1 MSPLFET
8 IALWLADVHLLG
20 GALLALVLP
29 VLLLLRQPVQR
40 MAVAKSALAALAA
53 LVILC
58 ALPGWSLVYL
68 LSAEAPDAPPAL
80 VVTTPVLNT
89 PPRSVNQFIP
99 HINIDQIPN
108 EAPSAIAIST
118 PVSPEPVRPS
128 ISWTMGLM
136 LLQAV
141 GSAAVIVW
149 LAAGAIVV
157 RRVRRASQP
166 ASIDLRQLLADLAGS
181 GSAPTLLVSSAI
193 STPVAFG
200 VRRPAI
206 LLPANL
212 VQLPALPG
220 GSATIDV
227 TQSAR
232 GGDDQRSATP
242 GQSPGLSAPPSI
254 SAILAHEYAHVAAGD
269 LRTLALARLLLAVF
283 WAQPLFW
290 LLRRRIRFDQESL
303 ADAAAAEVAGRLS
316 YAEQLVGWAREVGPR
331 GRAPRL
337 AGAVGLWEGPSQLKR
352 RIALLLDEK
361 LTILRQASRRWR
373 IGTACAALAA
383 AALLSLVTVQR
394 QEVVAADTTDAPGG
408 SSGVAETS
416 ATVSS
421 ILPPILLEQATGPPL
436 TITCLDAE
444 GAPIPDVWLET
455 YQFLH
460 ADSAGTFAKRAVS
473 KTGSRGDHV
482 FATDWVIA
490 PISGMRSS
498 DGNYSSAESTVLVI
512 AHAKGLATAIR
523 GFDAFDLQRK
533 GAEVKVVMEPA
544 VMLQG
549 VVLDPDGRPAPGAII
564 RRHSVNGWPVSLDNI
579 HNAKTGDDGRFVV
592 DDLAPFAGKL
602 TPDQQYI
609 KGFVS
614 GYVDDVDRHATLPF
628 IVTHPEFAAPHLFVE
643 RVPDNLRITLEHPG
657 ELSGRIVYGSSDST
671 PATEIV
677 VRVAMPRE
685 DPSVDPTAQTRF
697 YEAETRTDADGRF
710 QVRNLPSGEYVARVH
725 YDGFGLTVPD
735 HVLVTSNSSTA
746 VPTIALPLINSIARF
761 QMRDASGA
769 PLSVA
774 RGTSAHIVAFAPDGP
789 RPSVSGAKRLPIS
802 SAGTCSMRLPAG
814 RYRFIV
820 NVDLGKVDGQSQWL
834 HTSDV
839 TAEIVEGESS
849 EVDVIFADAKVSAS
863 PASPAVP
870 APTATDVRGA
880 SGIPGGSDRAS
891 GEVVVHRVGDATPT
905 TIVSNN
911 ALRATAPLQ
920 GSTTTG
926 AAGILRTLEPLHGM
940 GAGQTA
946 VVQFVKPDDGVNAQN
961 AAGQRLLVRHVGGE
975 PFLMPSGGAIDPNA
989 SSPSRQ
995 RSVLDALGPASDAFR
1010 NSNLDD
1016 GVLSFVA
1023 APAPDAGSDAAET
1036 TPNGG
1041 SSISGGATAAA
1052 AARPA
1057 EFPDWARHEP
1067 NVVKGRAVDPAGQP
1081 LVGVEVTLYRVVGW
1095 DGAVPEQLAVQ
1106 TTGPDGNFKFENVF
1120 DVAKEFPQGLPDDRF
1135 VSSPIKIL
1143 MVVGRAPGRATKW
1156 SNGAA
1161 YRVVREGYGVQL
1173 VMDRAAALTGRVT
1186 ARDGRPIANAV
1197 VRFFQVLLPAGDSVN
1212 VTRTDAD
1219 GRYAITDLAPYDAE
1233 ATKRMREEQAKQD
1246 PNLASWTMVNVGMN
1260 VQVEHPDFA
1269 TSSATIPR
1277 VPGTVDLELAPGSAI
1292 EGVVVIG
1299 DRTGVPLP
1307 AANVSVTLMRQTEP
1321 RITLAQLGFQPART
1335 ASVQTDGAGRYRFG
1349 SLAAGSYVMNA
1360 QSEGFVCHGVRDMKV
1375 GEGETTTA
1383 PEMTLTRGGTV
1394 RFKLVDANTNK
1405 PLALPDGTRG
1415 YVIPH
1420 PRPPLPSPRV
1430 VTFRN
1435 AVAETQ
1441 MLAGRYGFIVNI
1453 PGATPTDPSWQSDK
1467 LPTTT
1472 LPEIKHDVKEGETV
1486 EVEVPV
1492 KLQDM
1497 ERAAT
1502 GTLQLYAPAAP
1513 SSGEDDEAAQEP
1525 KAPAAAATTPAA
1537 NQGSSTGGVL
1547 DKLDPTRGAGRAE
1560 VILVPLEKWGYGLD
1574 GGSDNAPR
1582 R

>member
-20 GALLALVLP
+20 GALLAVVLP
-29 VLLLLRQPVQR
+29 TLLLLRQPAQR

-53 LVILC
+53 LVVLC
-58 ALPGWSLVYL
+58 ALPGWSLVHL
-68 LSAEAPDAPPAL
+68 LSAEAPVMPMAL
-80 VVTTPVLNT
+80 PMTTPVLA
-89 PPRSVNQFIP
+89 PQPQSVNQFIP

-108 EAPSAIAIST
+108 DLPSTFATSIPAPA
-118 PVSPEPVRPS
+118 EPVRPS
-128 ISWTMGLM
+128 LSWPAALV
-136 LLQAV
+136 LLQGI
-141 GSAAVIVW
+141 GSAAVIAW
-149 LAAGAIVV
+149 LAVGAIMV
-157 RRVRRASQP
+157 RRVRRTSQP
-166 ASIDLRQLLADLAGS
+166 ASPELQRLLAELSRATS
-181 GSAPTLLVSSAI
+181 PPSLLVSTRVA
-193 STPVAFG
+193 TPVALG
-200 VRRPAI
+200 LRRPAI

-212 VQLPALPG
+212 VPPG
-220 GSATIDV
+220 G
-227 TQSAR
+227 
-232 GGDDQRSATP
+232 TP
-242 GQSPGLSAPPSI
+242 KSSQGVIEVENGSPNHHALRQTLGVPHEAVAAPTSLL
-254 SAILAHEYAHVAAGD
+254 AILAHEYAHVAAGD
-269 LRTLALARLLLAVF
+269 LRTLALARLLLAIF
-283 WAQPLFW
+283 WPQPLFW

-303 ADAAAAEVAGRLS
+303 ADAAAAEVAGRVN
-316 YAEQLVGWAREVGPR
+316 YAEQLVGWARTAPPR
-331 GRAPRL
+331 VPRL
-337 AGAVGLWEGPSQLKR
+337 AGAIGLWEGPSQLKR
-352 RIALLLDEK
+352 RITLLLDEQ
-361 LTILRQASRRWR
+361 LTILRHASRRWR
-373 IGTACAALAA
+373 IGTACAALVA

-394 QEVVAADTTDAPGG
+394 QEVVAADSTSDAAPPPVEATATAPPAAEAAPATLPITVRGRAVTNDNKPLAG
-408 SSGVAETS
+408 ATIYLASLRGDWKRLAETTS
-416 ATVSS
+416 NADGAYEFHDVA
-421 ILPPILLEQATGPPL
+421 LPIEPPL
-436 TITCLDAE
+436 DKGGRASGGFEVFGLADGHAFAYRPLKWVYPNTRHYDDSRFHYSSREVDRPHGYGTDDPIVLD
-444 GAPIPDVWLET
+444 L
-455 YQFLH
+455 
-460 ADSAGTFAKRAVS
+460 TFAKPQRLVGRLIDD
-473 KTGSRGDHV
+473 TGQP
-482 FATDWVIA
+482 IA
-490 PISGMRSS
+490 G
-498 DGNYSSAESTVLVI
+498 AAL
-512 AHAKGLATAIR
+512 AIR
-523 GFDAFDLQRK
+523 Y
-533 GAEVKVVMEPA
+533 MSPIPA
-544 VMLQG
+544 
-549 VVLDPDGRPAPGAII
+549 DGYASEKQFRISSPADECESFNEHAIVPP
-564 RRHSVNGWPVSLDNI
+564 SF
-579 HNAKTGDDGRFVV
+579 KT
-592 DDLAPFAGKL
+592 
-602 TPDQQYI
+602 QQ
-609 KGFVS
+609 
-614 GYVDDVDRHATLPF
+614 
-628 IVTHPEFAAPHLFVE
+628 
-643 RVPDNLRITLEHPG
+643 
-657 ELSGRIVYGSSDST
+657 
-671 PATEIV
+671 
-677 VRVAMPRE
+677 
-685 DPSVDPTAQTRF
+685 
-697 YEAETRTDADGRF
+697 TDADGKFEFRRLPENVRF
-710 QVRNLPSGEYVARVH
+710 WMAIDAPGFPGRAVWAATRAHIKKYDGGPPVHVGEMTLTLRRPQDVIVKVVYDDTGEPAPKVLVMADGREANDSQTSDVLGLAHLRMPTGKFRLSLAPQWRTPYLETEGELVVGEDGDAPPSTIRLRRAAEVKFVVKDAKTRAPLADIGLWYYATNDPRGANAYRKRVGYYSGFEEATRISH
-725 YDGFGLTVPD
+725 YDE
-735 HVLVTSNSSTA
+735 
-746 VPTIALPLINSIARF
+746 PTT
-761 QMRDASGA
+761 DASGA
-769 PLSVA
+769 
-774 RGTSAHIVAFAPDGP
+774 GIAHFEPGDYVIGLAPE
-789 RPSVSGAKRLPIS
+789 
-802 SAGTCSMRLPAG
+802 TFPAG
-814 RYRFIV
+814 YKAV
-820 NVDLGKVDGQSQWL
+820 QGEGKQVTCVAGLTENLTLEMQS
-834 HTSDV
+834 TVS
-839 TAEIVEGESS
+839 A
-849 EVDVIFADAKVSAS
+849 ADAAD
-863 PASPAVP
+863 A
-870 APTATDVRGA
+870 APTPPAD
-880 SGIPGGSDRAS
+880 DQRA
-891 GEVVVHRVGDATPT
+891 
-905 TIVSNN
+905 
-911 ALRATAPLQ
+911 
-920 GSTTTG
+920 G

-961 AAGQRLLVRHVGGE
+961 AAGQRLLVRQVGGE

-989 SSPSRQ
+989 SSPGGQ
-995 RSVLDALGPASDAFR
+995 RSVLDALSPASDAFR
-1010 NSNLDD
+1010 TNNPDVSAWFL
-1016 GVLSFVA
+1016 VA

-1057 EFPDWARHEP
+1057 EIPDWARHEP